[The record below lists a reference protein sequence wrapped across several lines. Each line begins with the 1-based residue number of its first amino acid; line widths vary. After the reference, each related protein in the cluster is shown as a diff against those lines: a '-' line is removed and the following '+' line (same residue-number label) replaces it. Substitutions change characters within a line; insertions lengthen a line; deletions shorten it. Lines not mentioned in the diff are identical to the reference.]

1 MKFKKIHGVKTGR
14 TRKQKVKNKNINVS
28 EDLRLS
34 VKSAVENEAK
44 SGIEVS
50 KKCCAGLDCKVL
62 HRKKKNFAS
71 AEETTFRDSSK
82 KEKFC
87 WRKIMWRDGEE
98 VCRGVAFIWL
108 QNKEAFNPKN
118 TVPKVKQ

>member
-62 HRKKKNFAS
+62 HRKKKTLLLLKRQLSEIPRRRRNFAGGKS
-71 AEETTFRDSSK
+71 CGGMEKRSVEVWPLFGFRIK
-82 KEKFC
+82 KHLTQ
-87 WRKIMWRDGEE
+87 RTRSP
-98 VCRGVAFIWL
+98 R
-108 QNKEAFNPKN
+108 
-118 TVPKVKQ
+118 